1 MIAGG
6 TDKPSIQKQRAG
18 WWPDQEIMRVLDM
31 VQEPSLAKPQLA
43 KLQPLI
49 DSCFMPALHYRD
61 RGRTAP
67 QALDD
72 IALDLLTIAQVRLPC
87 NLGKK
92 IAYRHQRLHL
102 WLTRKMACRTKEFN

>member
-1 MIAGG
+1 MMGI
-6 TDKPSIQKQRAG
+6 IRLLH
-18 WWPDQEIMRVLDM
+18 MM
-31 VQEPSLAKPQLA
+31 QEPGLAKPQLA

-87 NLGKK
+87 DTGKK
-92 IAYRHQRLHL
+92 GAIPTLKR
-102 WLTRKMACRTKEFN
+102 